1 MRFFRFFLYSL
12 FAVPIF
18 FGCSKS
24 SPAAK
29 TKLAAE
35 KLSFSAVEVDKVF
48 AEEPPAGAVP
58 TAEMRAY
65 WDKVWQGGN
74 LWGGLL
80 VARGDKILF
89 EGYRG
94 FAEDGHQ
101 QPIGQDTPLHIASM
115 SKTLTAA
122 AVLKLVQNKAIALD
136 EDLTQIFPKFPYPG
150 ITVRSLLSHRS
161 GLPKYEYFIAQLPK
175 TDVRLQKDFLSNQDV
190 LDFLIEYKPAL
201 SRPVESGFMY
211 CNTNFALLALI
222 VEKYTGMPFAQAMEQ
237 MIFQP
242 LGMKHSFIFQKKNL
256 YKAARSFYNV
266 QDRVYPYDHLDLI
279 NGDKNVYTTPRDL
292 LRFSVAMYDPN
303 FLTPDLMQAMFT
315 PYSNEKAGTKNYG
328 LGWRLKVYDGGL
340 VLPYHTG
347 WWHGTNSVFGHL
359 LPEKVTIVAIGNKFS
374 KGPYSALGLASLF
387 GNYPIEQ
394 SKLQSAMGLLPP
406 AAPGMPLPEHLQNP
420 DE

>member
-1 MRFFRFFLYSL
+1 MKFSRFFTYSSFVL
-12 FAVPIF
+12 LSFTQ
-18 FGCSKS
+18 CSKS
-24 SPAAK
+24 NGSEK
-29 TKLAAE
+29 GDTSKE
-35 KLSFSAVEVDKVF
+35 KLSFSNVAVDKVF
-48 AEEPPAGAVP
+48 ADEPPTGPAP
-58 TAEMRAY
+58 NAEIRAY

-74 LWGGLL
+74 LWGGFL

-94 FAEDGHQ
+94 YAQDRHQ
-101 QPIGQDTPLHIASM
+101 KSIDKDTPLHIASM

-122 AVLKLVQNKAIALD
+122 AVLKLVQHKVINLD
-136 EDLTQIFPKFPYPG
+136 EDLTRIFPKFPYPG

-175 TDVRLQKDFLSNQDV
+175 DDPRLHKDFLSNQDV
-190 LDFLIEYKPAL
+190 LDFLVQYKPAL

-222 VEKYTGMPFAQAMEQ
+222 VEKYTHMPFAKVMDQ

-242 LGMKHSFIFQKKNL
+242 LGMKHSFIFQKKDL
-256 YKAARSFYNV
+256 YKASRSFYNV

-292 LRFSVAMYDPN
+292 LRFSIAMYDPK
-303 FLTPDLMQAMFT
+303 FLTPELMQQIFT

-328 LGWRLKVYDGGL
+328 LGWRLKVYDGGV

-359 LPEKVTIVAIGNKFS
+359 LEEKVTIVSIGNKFS

-387 GNYPIEQ
+387 GNYPVEHA
-394 SKLQSAMGLLPP
+394 KLQSVMGIAPP
-406 AAPGMPLPEHLQNP
+406 AAPGMPVPDPLQNP